1 MLLIVEETILAYSFW
16 QVGLYSCNTAPHSL
30 STDGFSHFVF
40 WYTKS
45 KSSTSLPKWHPL
57 VCSACYNVHSLLH
70 VCCSP
75 ASAKGR
81 SGTPSRLQAASHDP
95 RRTSKG
101 HQMGD
106 TEGDHGPVQAGQ
118 RLPLPAWA
126 FFPLANHY
134 TRLRSGY
141 SRKQGTEQTT
151 GGHEEGRGRGFYS
164 PEGFPFPVTR

>member
-1 MLLIVEETILAYSFW
+1 MPGSEMAQSDCWVRIIELDTVDGDKHRRWPGCAHFHLD
-16 QVGLYSCNTAPHSL
+16 APRIGAVPLPSL
-30 STDGFSHFVF
+30 QLWEG
-40 WYTKS
+40 KPNS
-45 KSSTSLPKWHPL
+45 KTYP
-57 VCSACYNVHSLLH
+57 HSLLH

-81 SGTPSRLQAASHDP
+81 SGTSSRLQAASHDP

-101 HQMGD
+101 LQMGD
-106 TEGDHGPVQAGQ
+106 TEGDPGPVQAGQ

-134 TRLRSGY
+134 ARLRSEY
-141 SRKQGTEQTT
+141 SRKQRTEQTT